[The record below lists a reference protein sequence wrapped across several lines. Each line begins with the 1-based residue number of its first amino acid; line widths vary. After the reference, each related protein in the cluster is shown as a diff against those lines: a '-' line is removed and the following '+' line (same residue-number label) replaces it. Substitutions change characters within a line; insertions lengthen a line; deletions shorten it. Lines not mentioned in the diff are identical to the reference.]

1 MELLPGVRPAGV
13 IGAKLGIGAVR
24 KGQAEFRRDF
34 TAKAEKSSLKTLSL
48 VPLKDAFERANN
60 LLTDGSSVASVRCS
74 MKLIHPDAVKSS
86 SAFWMT
92 PR

>member
-1 MELLPGVRPAGV
+1 MELLPVVRPAGV

-60 LLTDGSSVASVRCS
+60 LLTDGSSGAKC
-74 MKLIHPDAVKSS
+74 KG
-86 SAFWMT
+86 
-92 PR
+92 